1 MILKSDAHLKNIR
14 KLTLPL
20 TCLKGVGPK
29 RAILLAQKGL
39 HTILDLLFFT
49 PIRYEDRTRI
59 SPINKAKAE
68 LHALVKGKVIFG
80 KEERFYRSGKR
91 LFKILIEDKESPLE
105 LLWFHYRKPHL
116 TRFAT
121 PGTKLLAYG
130 IIKMNKGRRQM
141 VHPEITI
148 MDDRLAESA
157 GLGFYP
163 VYSAVKGVSSNTV
176 RSVIKRA
183 LEGYLP
189 SVIDPIPREITGR
202 LDLPDLVKAIK
213 HVHLPS
219 RESSID
225 RLNQFDTRFYKRL
238 IFDRFFLVMLAIRF
252 VKKSREKRAGPDFP
266 IPSVPMEKLES
277 CFPFRFTPHQIRSI
291 EDIFKDFASG
301 RPMNRLLHGDVGC
314 GKTVV
319 AAAAAY
325 ICALNSMQVAI
336 MVPTQVLAS
345 QHLEYFS
352 GLSDK
357 MGFRPVLL
365 TGRLK
370 EAERQDIYDKIGN
383 GQYNLVIGTQS
394 LIQER
399 LSFPKLGLVIIDEQ
413 HRFGVRERALMER
426 KGENPHL
433 LVMTATPIPRTL
445 AITVYGDMDMS
456 IIKGYPAGHKP
467 VVTRLIP
474 EREKRRVLEI
484 LKERMSA
491 GHQAFVI
498 CPVIEGSEDAD
509 LKNAV
514 EMAQK
519 LRKILQPSFRI
530 GLIHG
535 RLSSDERGQ
544 TMNDFRKGLIDL
556 LVGTTVIEVGVHVPR
571 ATTMIIEHP
580 ERFGLAQIHQL
591 RGRVGRGS
599 ERGICLLMLSGNL
612 PGGTLPRLKTLV
624 ESHDGFEIAQKD
636 LELRGQGEL
645 TGIKQAGVG
654 ELEFT
659 EMMRE
664 PELLLKAKREAEN
677 LIDSD
682 PDLFH
687 PENATLKAIIESV
700 LAKPLKL

>member
-1 MILKSDAHLKNIR
+1 
-14 KLTLPL
+14 
-20 TCLKGVGPK
+20 
-29 RAILLAQKGL
+29 
-39 HTILDLLFFT
+39 
-49 PIRYEDRTRI
+49 
-59 SPINKAKAE
+59 
-68 LHALVKGKVIFG
+68 
-80 KEERFYRSGKR
+80 
-91 LFKILIEDKESPLE
+91 
-105 LLWFHYRKPHL
+105 
-116 TRFAT
+116 
-121 PGTKLLAYG
+121 
-130 IIKMNKGRRQM
+130 
-141 VHPEITI
+141 
-148 MDDRLAESA
+148 
-157 GLGFYP
+157 
-163 VYSAVKGVSSNTV
+163 
-176 RSVIKRA
+176 
-183 LEGYLP
+183 
-189 SVIDPIPREITGR
+189 
-202 LDLPDLVKAIK
+202 
-213 HVHLPS
+213 
-219 RESSID
+219 
-225 RLNQFDTRFYKRL
+225 
-238 IFDRFFLVMLAIRF
+238 
-252 VKKSREKRAGPDFP
+252 
-266 IPSVPMEKLES
+266 
-277 CFPFRFTPHQIRSI
+277 
-291 EDIFKDFASG
+291 
-301 RPMNRLLHGDVGC
+301 MNRLLHGDVGC

-336 MVPTQVLAS
+336 MVPTQVLAD

-357 MGFRPVLL
+357 MGFRPILL

-370 EAERQDIYDKIGN
+370 EAERRDICDKIGN

-498 CPVIEGSEDAD
+498 CPVIEGSEDVD

-519 LRKILQPSFRI
+519 LRKIFQPSFRI

-535 RLSSDERGQ
+535 RLPSDERGQ

-556 LVGTTVIEVGVHVPR
+556 LVGTTVIEVGVHVPG
-571 ATTMIIEHP
+571 ATAMIIEHP

-599 ERGICLLMLSGNL
+599 ERGICLLMLSSNL
-612 PGGTLPRLKTLV
+612 PERTLPRLKTLV

-645 TGIKQAGVG
+645 TGTKQAGMG

-700 LAKPLKL
+700 LAKPQDL

>member
-1 MILKSDAHLKNIR
+1 M
-14 KLTLPL
+14 
-20 TCLKGVGPK
+20 
-29 RAILLAQKGL
+29 LAQKGL

-59 SPINKAKAE
+59 SPINEAE
-68 LHALVKGKVIFG
+68 AGLHALVKGKVIFG
-80 KEERFYRSGKR
+80 KEKRFYRSGKR
-91 LFKILIEDKESPLE
+91 LFRVLIEDKGSPLE
-105 LLWFHYRKPHL
+105 LLWFQYRKPHL
-116 TRFAT
+116 TTLAT
-121 PGTKLLAYG
+121 PGTELLAYG
-130 IIKMNKGRRQM
+130 IIRMDRGRRQM
-141 VHPEITI
+141 VHPEITV
-148 MDDRLAESA
+148 MDNHWTESA

-163 VYSAVKGVSSNTV
+163 VYSVVKGVSSNTLK
-176 RSVIKRA
+176 SIIGRA
-183 LEGYLP
+183 LESYLP
-189 SVIDPIPREITGR
+189 SVIDPIPREITSR
-202 LDLPDLVKAIK
+202 LGLPDLVKAIK

-219 RESSID
+219 KESSID
-225 RLNQFDTRFYKRL
+225 QLNQFDTRFYKRL
-238 IFDRFFLVMLAIRF
+238 IFDRFFLVMLTIIFR
-252 VKKSREKRAGPDFP
+252 KKSRERRSGPIFSV
-266 IPSVPMEKLES
+266 PSVHMKKLKTF
-277 CFPFRFTPHQIRSI
+277 FPFRLTPHQIRAI
-291 EDIFKDFASG
+291 EDIVKDFARG
-301 RPMNRLLHGDVGC
+301 KPMNRLLHGDVGC

-319 AAAAAY
+319 AAAAAH
-325 ICALNSMQVAI
+325 ICTLNNMQAAV
-336 MVPTQVLAS
+336 MVPTQVLAN

-352 GLSDK
+352 EFSNK

-370 EAERQDIYDKIGN
+370 EAERQDIYDKISD
-383 GQYNLVIGTQS
+383 GQYNLIIGTQS
-394 LIQER
+394 LIQEG
-399 LSFPKLGLVIIDEQ
+399 LSFLKLGLVIIDEQ

-456 IIKGYPAGHKP
+456 IIKGYPEGHMP
-467 VVTRLIP
+467 VVTHLIP
-474 EREKRRVLEI
+474 EREKRRAFEI

-514 EMAQK
+514 EMAEK
-519 LRKILQPSFRI
+519 LRKIFHPLFRI

-535 RLSSDERGQ
+535 RLPPDEREQ
-544 TMNDFRKGLIDL
+544 VMNDFREGLIDL
-556 LVGTTVIEVGVHVPR
+556 LVGTTVIEVGVHVPG
-571 ATTMIIEHP
+571 ATVMIIEHP

-599 ERGICLLMLSGNL
+599 ERGICLLILSDNFSEKAV
-612 PGGTLPRLKTLV
+612 PRLKTLT
-624 ESHDGFEIAQKD
+624 ESYDGFEIAQKD

-645 TGIKQAGVG
+645 TGVKQAGMG
-654 ELEFT
+654 ELDFT

-664 PELLLKAKREAEN
+664 SELLLKAKREAGR

-687 PENATLKAIIESV
+687 PENVPLKVIVESL
-700 LAKPLKL
+700 LAKPSDL